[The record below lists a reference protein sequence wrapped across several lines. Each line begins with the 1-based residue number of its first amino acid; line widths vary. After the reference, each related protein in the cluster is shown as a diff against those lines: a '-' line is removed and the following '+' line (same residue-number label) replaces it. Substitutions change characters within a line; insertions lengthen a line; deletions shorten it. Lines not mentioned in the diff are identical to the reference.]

1 MRPDLN
7 VLTVVLDTFQL
18 HQKLYY
24 PTNKKSNNYVLTES
38 SNTNFATGPTN
49 RGRPFDSSLEDQ
61 GNEIVADKACDELD
75 SFMKGVGMWFGQA
88 VFVIPENKLDDLAKQ
103 SLVLPDYNKN
113 PPVATLEET
122 KELLQ
127 QCYHR

>member
-1 MRPDLN
+1 
-7 VLTVVLDTFQL
+7 
-18 HQKLYY
+18 
-24 PTNKKSNNYVLTES
+24 
-38 SNTNFATGPTN
+38 
-49 RGRPFDSSLEDQ
+49 
-61 GNEIVADKACDELD
+61 
-75 SFMKGVGMWFGQA
+75 MWFGQA